1 MNFPRREELLETFED
16 VAELY
21 DRARSRYPQD
31 LFDDVF
37 EITGL
42 VPPARLLEIGSG
54 TGIAT
59 AVIAERGFGVV
70 GIELGESMA
79 YVARQNLEG
88 SPTVE
93 IITGTFETYEPG
105 GTFDAVVAFSAF
117 HWIDPD
123 VRYQKAASLIRES
136 GFLVVADARL
146 VPGDADR
153 FFLEVDEDYEIA
165 LGERANEEGAPG
177 LTSLRD
183 EMEESGLFRHVA
195 ERRYRWHVTY
205 TDTSYVELL
214 DSFPWYR
221 ALDPSQRADLYA
233 RIRQRIQK
241 RPTQTVTATFDAV
254 LDVARR
260 TMADVTRRGG
270 TLAASRVPSRAE

>member
-1 MNFPRREELLETFED
+1 MFED
-16 VAELY
+16 RGALY
-21 DRARSRYPQD
+21 DRARPRYPQD

-37 EITGL
+37 AVTRL

-59 AVIAERGFGVV
+59 AVLAERGFGVV
-70 GIELGESMA
+70 GVELGESMA
-79 YVARQNLEG
+79 QVARQNLGG
-88 SPTVE
+88 SPSVE
-93 IITGTFETYEPG
+93 IVTGCFETCEPG
-105 GTFDAVVAFSAF
+105 GAFDAVFAFSAF

-123 VRYQKAASLIRES
+123 VRYQKAAPFVRDS

-146 VPGDADR
+146 VPGDADP
-153 FFLEVDEDYEIA
+153 FFVEVDEDYEIA

-183 EMEESGLFRHVA
+183 GMEESGLFRHVA
-195 ERRYRWHVTY
+195 ERRYRWHVRY

-214 DSFPWYR
+214 DTFPWYR

-233 RIRQRIQK
+233 RIRQRIRK
-241 RPTQTVTATFDAV
+241 RPTRTVMGTFDAL

-260 TMADVTRRGG
+260 T
-270 TLAASRVPSRAE
+270 